1 MENNRE
7 RISQSDLIY
16 ERPVA
21 HGREGQPIGNG
32 RMGTMVWTTPGALHC
47 QINRSDVFAVNKDH
61 GSTRGGATD
70 GFGGC
75 AQVVV
80 DVGGSPFGAKDGFR
94 QRLSLYHAECT
105 VEGGQVR
112 ARCFVAANR
121 DVLAL
126 EVDDGREEP
135 QPLRMTVSMWRAPEV
150 RTGAHLARYTFGDLA
165 NRVLVEQR
173 FSEGAYDC
181 ASAVAAGAAGEA
193 ARVEPNADRERTL
206 VLPARKGRR
215 LLLIAGAAS
224 CDRREDVGAAA
235 LTRLAEAADAGYEA
249 LRAEHERWWAGLWSR
264 THVRL
269 SSADG
274 AAERFERLRNLQ
286 LYYLA
291 SSSRGRLPAKWNGSL
306 FLTDGDHT
314 DWGAQFWVWTTESS
328 YFPLYAADA
337 VELTDPF
344 FDMYVRQL
352 PAARAAARQRWDA
365 QGAYF
370 LEAGPF
376 DGPVVLPENV
386 ATEYRDVYLGRKTVK
401 DLSPAARAL
410 GQYECVLTQFADGHA
425 FRGEAGRYSYVS
437 HIASSG
443 SEVAA
448 QAWWRYRYTGDR
460 AWLRSHAYPLLRDTV
475 EFYRSL
481 ARSGDDGRYHLEGL
495 NQHEGY
501 WGVNDGLTDLAAIR
515 GTVPLAM
522 RAADILGEDRDLRE
536 RWQEFLADLAPY
548 PMGADPQAVPGGSVA
563 PDVWAI
569 GHRGPSGHWQTD
581 PAEGVLWPVFPFEDW
596 TMETRHPD
604 TDRIAQKAGE
614 LNAFRQTMLAG
625 NEPYG
630 WANSAIRTPIHG
642 SRQGCGS
649 ELPAILAN
657 YYGAYK
663 PLPNGFSLFEGAKDP
678 SIEHLGIGAMALNEA
693 LLQSVS
699 PRPGEPEIISVF
711 PAWPRAWDAEFRL
724 LARGGFLVTAA
735 IRGGEIQAVEIE
747 SRRGETCRI
756 RNPWGRAC
764 VLRET
769 GGTER
774 RLDGDVLLFQT
785 RPDARYRLER
795 RR

>member
-1 MENNRE
+1 
-7 RISQSDLIY
+7 
-16 ERPVA
+16 
-21 HGREGQPIGNG
+21 
-32 RMGTMVWTTPGALHC
+32 
-47 QINRSDVFAVNKDH
+47 VNKDH
-61 GSTRGGATD
+61 GNARGGATD

-80 DVGGSPFGAKDGFR
+80 DVGGSPFVAKDGFR
-94 QRLSLYHAECT
+94 KRLSLYHAECT

-135 QPLRMTVSMWRAPEV
+135 QPLRMTVSMWRAPVV
-150 RTGAHLARYTFGDLA
+150 RTGAHLARYAFGDLA
-165 NRVLVEQR
+165 DRVLVEQR

-181 ASAVAAGAAGEA
+181 TSAVAAGAAGET
-193 ARVEPNADRERTL
+193 ARVEPNADRARTL

-215 LLLIAGAAS
+215 LLLIASAAS
-224 CDRREDVGAAA
+224 WDRREDVGAAA
-235 LTRLAEAADAGYEA
+235 LTLLAETADAGYEA

-352 PAARAAARQRWDA
+352 PAARTAARQRWDA

-376 DGPVVLPENV
+376 DGPVALPEDV
-386 ATEYRDVYLGRKTVK
+386 ATEYRDVYLGRKTVN

-460 AWLRSHAYPLLRDTV
+460 AWLRSHAYPLLRETV

-481 ARSGDDGRYHLEGL
+481 ARKGDDGRYHLTVGL
-495 NQHEGY
+495 NQHEG
-501 WGVNDGLTDLAAIR
+501 GFGTHDGLLDLASIR
-515 GTVPLAM
+515 GTAPLAI
-522 RAADILGEDRDLRE
+522 RAAEMLGVDESLRAK
-536 RWQEFLADLAPY
+536 WHEFLRNLVPY
-548 PMGADPQAVPGGSVA
+548 PLSSDPRTYGVVKDCNVDLWAAGIPGDVPHERFVNEHHEN
-563 PDVWAI
+563 I
-569 GHRGPSGHWQTD
+569 
-581 PAEGVLWPVFPFEDW
+581 LWPVFPCEDW
-596 TMETRHPD
+596 TLESNQPEA
-604 TDRIAQKAGE
+604 DRIVHALIEFNMFYRG
-614 LNAFRQTMLAG
+614 LASG
-625 NEPYG
+625 SLDSM
-630 WANSAIRTPIHG
+630 NSALRTPIMAARIG
-642 SRQGCGS
+642 LRKS
-649 ELPAILAN
+649 LPTILAN
-657 YYGAYK
+657 YYRVYA

-724 LARGGFLVTAA
+724 LARGGFLITAA

-769 GGTER
+769 GGAER
-774 RLDGDVLLFQT
+774 RLDGDMLLFPT
-785 RPDARYRLER
+785 RLDTRYRLER
-795 RR
+795 RL